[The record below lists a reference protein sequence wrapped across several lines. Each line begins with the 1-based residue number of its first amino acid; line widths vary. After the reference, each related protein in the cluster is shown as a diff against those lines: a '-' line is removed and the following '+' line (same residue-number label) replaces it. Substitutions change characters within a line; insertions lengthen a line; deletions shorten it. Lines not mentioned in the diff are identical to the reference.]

1 MQADPVWSVHGHERN
16 VFAWCRKGD
25 GPVAHLPAA
34 SVTVTTPGANAAFI
48 PPAISRS
55 GTTMWGW
62 RDLPFVSL
70 FKTSTLSAV
79 TVGEGKAPL
88 ERRPVAAQAGIC
100 AAQSVKEISLKHRLR
115 WAKLRPPD
123 GSAQP
128 APEPFTPCPVKQF
141 RPATLGRPQDRLPK
155 SDTAAPRIGQN
166 GLA

>member
-1 MQADPVWSVHGHERN
+1 MQADPAWSVHGHERN

-34 SVTVTTPGANAAFI
+34 SVAVTTPGANAAFI

-79 TVGEGKAPL
+79 TVGEGK
-88 ERRPVAAQAGIC
+88 G
-100 AAQSVKEISLKHRLR
+100 
-115 WAKLRPPD
+115 
-123 GSAQP
+123 P
-128 APEPFTPCPVKQF
+128 A
-141 RPATLGRPQDRLPK
+141 
-155 SDTAAPRIGQN
+155 
-166 GLA
+166 